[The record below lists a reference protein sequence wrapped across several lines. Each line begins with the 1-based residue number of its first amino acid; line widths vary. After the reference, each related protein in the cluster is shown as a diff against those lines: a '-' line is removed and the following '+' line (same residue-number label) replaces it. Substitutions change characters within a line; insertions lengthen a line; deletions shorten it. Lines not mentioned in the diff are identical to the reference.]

1 MMNTNTKN
9 ETKKF
14 ERDASLDRLIRR
26 TRPYLWRGTIQLG
39 APWSE
44 CDPALMDE
52 LEARYDDLFAYM
64 IAIDEEW
71 ERVRS
76 EES

>member
-26 TRPYLWRGTIQLG
+26 TRPYLWRGTIQL
-39 APWSE
+39 
-44 CDPALMDE
+44 MDE